1 MGFYTMSQLDL
12 PQLWYTVISGH
23 STTQSDAALRQ
34 QHPIEFYRRPKT
46 QVINEFEDSEQRTNA
61 EISTL
66 DVNETSVQLVDLST
80 SPPHE
85 TLTFANQTDVLR
97 RIPNSSASPPS
108 TQRSSLFSQYSRS
121 SSSDDCSLSISTNG
135 GGGNYI
141 SHSNNFDDGAENF
154 VINFPADTA
163 SLPSYKNNDCIIN
176 LPLSETE
183 PLLTNIEATVND
195 SERSIYLHK
204 NSSSLIFT
212 KKELPN
218 TLTSSTSSLANNNLR
233 RTSLATITVNNKSTA
248 FPLAQLRR
256 NHSSLR
262 SSSEENHKRKPTKHL
277 PASYQQLQRRSLQLN
292 YNNNLITTSTC
303 SVHRNNNQCC
313 GGNTA
318 SNSAVLHKLQQ
329 SNRTKSHTTNVK
341 LSSDAVGTITSAG
354 ASRRQYSYSWYA
366 PVYSALE
373 EELEQDSRDSSPI
386 HNLANPKKKQINNY
400 HQQKSIATTVSD
412 NDTEV
417 LLEPHNHINIQAQL
431 HTANSKRNSG
441 SLQAP
446 AKLTLPLQHSLNS
459 TFKGRQPRTESIGSV
474 ERGEFGS
481 VPKLGSYETEGPQ
494 AGSLGLAGGPQPRR
508 IRFGNFLKSLVGLRP
523 SVNNVLVQNSESY
536 NTANAASNGSVAVK
550 TMPSSPEIT
559 ITRTPSE
566 QNMVV
571 LRNPSASHSSRE
583 KLANGG
589 SSTSLNVMQQKLW
602 NMMKR
607 DGSSNSL
614 NHEKSQ
620 SIVQYTNLRKCE
632 TVLALTR
639 QANSLGSPTLEVS
652 SSSSGY
658 HLNESNHHAPYTGS
672 GIFSANGVEQIRPL
686 NRLRNSTVSINATC
700 SRCSSLLSMAA
711 SGSRYSLNATPGSIP
726 HLRNPSILSSSNLSS
741 NYSRNG
747 DNNLENLSIANKSNN
762 RINFCAGRKTFDSGA
777 NNVINSRTS
786 SVTSP
791 TTTITTTA
799 STTKLTSPPTDQT
812 LAVSSHTASP
822 REVALATATLLGLA
836 KPTTTTEQTILTSAI
851 SNDVVDGVSNNHAGN
866 IASAYASLTS
876 LHASFHSDSSS
887 VLASVAKSNAI
898 ANVTLS
904 TSPDETAT
912 VESATAIMTSSSL
925 SPSLSSSAAG
935 FQNSSAIK
943 ARPFEIFTCKLCLVD
958 VENASD
964 STILQQCGCQFC
976 TEVSTLHN
984 TYI

>member
-1 MGFYTMSQLDL
+1 MNLIFRKVDEMDFYIVSQLDL
-12 PQLWYTVISGH
+12 PHLWYTLISGH
-23 STTQSDAALRQ
+23 PIQTTQSDATLRQ
-34 QHPIEFYRRPKT
+34 QHPIEFYHRPNT
-46 QVINEFEDSEQRTNA
+46 HVINEFEDSEEQINP
-61 EISTL
+61 EITTL
-66 DVNETSVQLVDLST
+66 DVSERSVQLVDLST
-80 SPPHE
+80 SPPRE
-85 TLTFANQTDVLR
+85 SLTFANQPEVLR
-97 RIPNSSASPPS
+97 RIPNSIASTPPS

-121 SSSDDCSLSISTNG
+121 SSSDDCSLSFSTS
-135 GGGNYI
+135 GGGNFI

-163 SLPSYKNNDCIIN
+163 SLPSYKKNDCIIN

-204 NSSSLIFT
+204 NSSSLVFT

-218 TLTSSTSSLANNNLR
+218 TLTSSTSSFTNNNLR
-233 RTSLATITVNNKSTA
+233 RTSLAAITANHKSSA

-303 SVHRNNNQCC
+303 AVHHNNNQCC
-313 GGNTA
+313 GGNTT

-329 SNRTKSHTTNVK
+329 SNRTKQHTTNVK
-341 LSSDAVGTITSAG
+341 PSTDAVGTTITSAG
-354 ASRRQYSYSWYA
+354 ATRRQYSYSWYA

-386 HNLANPKKKQINNY
+386 HNLANPKKKQISNY
-400 HQQKSIATTVSD
+400 HQQKTVTTRVND

-417 LLEPHNHINIQAQL
+417 LLETHNHNNIQAQL
-431 HTANSKRNSG
+431 QTANGKKNSG
-441 SLQAP
+441 SIQAP

-459 TFKGRQPRTESIGSV
+459 TFKGRQPRTESIGSA

-481 VPKLGSYETEGPQ
+481 VPKLGSYETEGPH

-523 SVNNVLVQNSESY
+523 SVNNVLVQSPEHY
-536 NTANAASNGSVAVK
+536 NTGNTASNGGVPNK
-550 TMPSSPEIT
+550 PMPSSPEIT

-566 QNMVV
+566 QNVVV
-571 LRNPSASHSSRE
+571 LRNPSASHSSKE

-602 NMMKR
+602 NMIKR

-639 QANSLGSPTLEVS
+639 QTNSLCSPTLGMG

-658 HLNESNHHAPYTGS
+658 HLSESNYQAPYTGS

-686 NRLRNSTVSINATC
+686 NRLRTSTFSMNATC

-711 SGSRYSLNATPGSIP
+711 SGSRYSLNATPGSIT

-747 DNNLENLSIANKSNN
+747 DNNPDNCLSIATKSNS

-777 NNVINSRTS
+777 NNIISSRTS

-812 LAVSSHTASP
+812 LAVSAFTASP
-822 REVALATATLLGLA
+822 REVVHTTATLLGLA
-836 KPTTTTEQTILTSAI
+836 KPTTTTEQTVVKSAI
-851 SNDVVDGVSNNHAGN
+851 SDDVIDGVSNNNAGN
-866 IASAYASLTS
+866 IVSAYASLTS

-887 VLASVAKSNAI
+887 ALASVAKSNAI
-898 ANVTLS
+898 TNNRGVELMKDMFSHVGFLIIIKTRPGIPVT
-904 TSPDETAT
+904 
-912 VESATAIMTSSSL
+912 
-925 SPSLSSSAAG
+925 
-935 FQNSSAIK
+935 
-943 ARPFEIFTCKLCLVD
+943 
-958 VENASD
+958 
-964 STILQQCGCQFC
+964 
-976 TEVSTLHN
+976 
-984 TYI
+984 